1 MLLIIAI
8 LIGIVAG
15 QFVKIQLDHKLTNF
29 ARHVWAWLLSLDIP
43 RAIEWLRMGPLQRR
57 MAATFDELEAEAL
70 VSETYTKAVTSMGK
84 VI

>member
-1 MLLIIAI
+1 MILTCILLGLA
-8 LIGIVAG
+8 LG

-43 RAIEWLRMGPLQRR
+43 LAIEWVRMGPLQRK

-70 VSETYTKAVTSMGK
+70 VTRTYTKAVASMGTAK
-84 VI
+84 